1 MARQAFIL
9 IAALALMSAHAGLSQ
24 GLSRPV
30 TTVEVP
36 LDGTALAL
44 RSVAAGVSARLR
56 VTGIFTCSI
65 DGKTYDAC
73 FRTDASGE
81 FSEPHDLLV
90 VRPDGSSPEER
101 DLEKHSYL
109 FRPPPGSEREP
120 TSFTV
125 ALDVNKLVREF
136 IRPPSEVRSSLSGD
150 LKVTLLVAPPPH
162 AIPVAG
168 AMLVIPVLLVA
179 VFLGLMVHGKR
190 RAGALAFS
198 DVTDLRGRI
207 REKSERAT
215 DEIGSGEGL
224 LSELGRRVQEL
235 REGAE
240 EVAKHVVLFRR
251 TRALCDVEGV
261 KRQIEAMERRAEAA
275 VGEPLRR
282 RYEQEIAG
290 KRQTLEFLQANED
303 REAEYL
309 LRLAGVET
317 ALDNLLLKLPELR
330 VALSDTDSD
339 EIAVDEVDRELELLH
354 KTVAE
359 TREQLP
365 AGTAAGIL

>member
-1 MARQAFIL
+1 MARQACIL
-9 IAALALMSAHAGLSQ
+9 IAALALMSARAGLPQ

-30 TTVEVP
+30 TTVELP
-36 LDGTALAL
+36 LDGTAVAL
-44 RSVAAGVSARLR
+44 RTVAAGVSARLR
-56 VTGIFTCSI
+56 VTGVFTCDI
-65 DGKTYDAC
+65 DGRTYDAC

-101 DLEKHSYL
+101 DRERHSYL
-109 FRPPPGSEREP
+109 FRPPAGSEREP
-120 TSFTV
+120 TNFIV
-125 ALDVNKLVREF
+125 ALDINKLVREF

-168 AMLVIPVLLVA
+168 AMLAIPVLLVA
-179 VFLGLMVHGKR
+179 VFLGLMVHGRR
-190 RAGALAFS
+190 RAAAPAFS
-198 DVTDLRGRI
+198 DVTDLRDRI
-207 REKSERAT
+207 RDKSERARS
-215 DEIGSGEGL
+215 EIGSTEGL

-235 REGAE
+235 GEGAE

-251 TRALCDVEGV
+251 TRALCDADSV
-261 KRQIEAMERRAEAA
+261 KRQIEAMQRRAEAA
-275 VGEPLRR
+275 DSEPLRR
-282 RYEQEIAG
+282 RCEREIAG

-317 ALDNLLLKLPELR
+317 ALDNLRLKLPELR
-330 VALSDTDSD
+330 VALSATDAD
-339 EIAVDEVDRELELLH
+339 EIAVAEVDRELELLH
-354 KTVAE
+354 KIVAE

-365 AGTAAGIL
+365 AGSAAGIL